1 MKRPAADAAV
11 LTGAVLFYGFMALVA
26 VGVGRWLDAPLFVLR
41 SEARWPVWQSAGA
54 GAGVGLAVVLISR
67 QLTARFAWAR
77 TMNGQ
82 FREILG
88 IPTIRQA
95 SLLAGASA
103 VAEELAFRGLLM
115 SLLGPWW
122 SSLLFAAA
130 HVAPGRVTWHWTLF
144 AGLLGLAFAQG
155 TLVTGDLTAAMVAH
169 FTVNYF
175 NLLALEEG

>member
-1 MKRPAADAAV
+1 M
-11 LTGAVLFYGFMALVA
+11 LL
-26 VGVGRWLDAPLFVLR
+26 
-41 SEARWPVWQSAGA
+41 
-54 GAGVGLAVVLISR
+54 SR

-88 IPTIRQA
+88 IPTVRQA

-130 HVAPGRVTWHWTLF
+130 HVAPGRSVTITWRF
-144 AGLLGLAFAQG
+144 NRAGEFLYGCLLPGHFEG
-155 TLVTGDLTAAMVAH
+155 GMVGH
-169 FTVNYF
+169 VDVRP
-175 NLLALEEG
+175 

>member
-11 LTGAVLFYGFMALVA
+11 LTGAVLFYGFMVLVA
-26 VGVGRWLDAPLFVLR
+26 VGIARWLDAPLFVLR
-41 SEARWPVWQSAGA
+41 SEDRWPVWQSAVAGA
-54 GAGVGLAVVLISR
+54 GAGIAVVLLSR
-67 QLTARFAWAR
+67 QLTARFAWAK
-77 TMNGQ
+77 TMHGQ

-88 IPTIRQA
+88 IPTMRQA
-95 SLLAGASA
+95 TILAGASA

-144 AGLLGLAFAQG
+144 AGLLGLAFAKG

-175 NLLALEEG
+175 NLLALEEA

>member
-26 VGVGRWLDAPLFVLR
+26 VGLARWLDAPLFLLR

-54 GAGVGLAVVLISR
+54 GAGVGLAVVLLSR

-88 IPTIRQA
+88 VPSMRQA
-95 SLLAGASA
+95 TVLAGASA
-103 VAEELAFRGLLM
+103 IAEELAFRGLLM

-144 AGLLGLAFAQG
+144 AGLLGLAFAWG
-155 TLVTGDLTAAMVAH
+155 TVVTGDLVAAMVAH